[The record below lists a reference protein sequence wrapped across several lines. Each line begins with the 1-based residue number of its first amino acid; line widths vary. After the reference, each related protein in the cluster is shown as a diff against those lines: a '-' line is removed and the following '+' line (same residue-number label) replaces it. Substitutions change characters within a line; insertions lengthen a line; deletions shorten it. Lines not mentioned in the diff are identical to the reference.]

1 MSEIQYTPLPEDQ
14 FSFKD
19 IIFKILKFKNLLVS
33 NWKTIVLVTVVG
45 AVIGLAIDFFNKKP
59 PFYTAKIVFNMENG
73 GGGSAGGGLSDLA
86 SAFGINTGSAASV
99 GLFAGENF
107 LELLKT
113 KNLYNRAI
121 LAKVKV
127 NGKDVIFG
135 NYYLQK
141 SGIRDYEMEDD
152 EELKTFQFKHNTYA
166 KLTPKE
172 KSKVRLIQEFL
183 MPVTMIMNESRKASF
198 MTLQVST
205 RNDTLS
211 YLWANLYLKT
221 VTDFYRETKTQ
232 KTQELLT
239 LIERRVDSLRH
250 ELYATQGAAARFAD
264 QNQQIIVQQGLIQQQ
279 RLNTNSSQLQ
289 GMYFEAVRNL
299 DNLKFSMVKES
310 PLLTRID
317 DPELP
322 ISKDPSPNSKS
333 VIIGGVLGFFLSIL
347 YFALRK
353 TLVELSKISTT

>member
-19 IIFKILKFKNLLVS
+19 IIFKILKFKDLLVT
-33 NWKTIVLVTVVG
+33 NWKTIIL
-45 AVIGLAIDFFNKKP
+45 ASAISALIGLAVDFFSKKP

-73 GGGSAGGGLSDLA
+73 GGNNSGGGLSDLA
-86 SAFGINTGSAASV
+86 SAFGISTGGSAAV

-113 KNLYNRAI
+113 KNIYNRA
-121 LAKVKV
+121 LLSKVKV

-141 SGIRDYEMEDD
+141 SGIREYEMEDD
-152 EELKTFQFKHNTYA
+152 EELKTFQFKHDNYKNATQ
-166 KLTPKE
+166 KE
-172 KSKVRLIQEFL
+172 KSKVRLVQELL
-183 MPVTMIMNESRKASF
+183 MPVTMIGNESRKASF

-221 VTDFYRETKTQ
+221 VTDFYTETKTK

-239 LIERRVDSLRH
+239 LIEKRVDSLRH

-264 QNQQIIVQQGLIQQQ
+264 QNQQVIVQQGLIQQQ
-279 RLNTNSSQLQ
+279 RLSTNSAQLQ
-289 GMYFEAVRNL
+289 TMYFEAVRNL
-299 DNLKFSMVKES
+299 DNLRFSMVKES
-310 PLLTRID
+310 PLFSRID
-317 DPELP
+317 DAELP
-322 ISKDPSPNSKS
+322 ISKDPSQNSKWFI
-333 VIIGGVLGFFLSIL
+333 VGAVVGLILSII
-347 YFALRK
+347 YFALK
-353 TLVELSKISTT
+353 NTLKELTNYSTT